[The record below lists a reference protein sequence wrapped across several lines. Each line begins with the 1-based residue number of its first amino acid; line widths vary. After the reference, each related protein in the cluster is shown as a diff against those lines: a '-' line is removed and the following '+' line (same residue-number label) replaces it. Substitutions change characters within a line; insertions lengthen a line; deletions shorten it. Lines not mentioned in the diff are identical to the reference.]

1 MKYNEKEKCL
11 KLTDKELRDCYR
23 HISRAIYPTLER
35 FAKERKE
42 SIDPRDKLLP
52 NPDKF
57 DYIAWTFRE
66 LATSESSPKNIKK
79 DLIHGVIRPF
89 EAEMRFKMYLEK
101 GEAEYLSSHPNEIE
115 GIVLEFLE
123 KMYNQ
128 QIDLGLY
135 HFSREFRN
143 MYFDPE

>member
-11 KLTDKELRDCYR
+11 KLTDKELRDCYK

-42 SIDPRDKLLP
+42 SIDPRDKLLG
-52 NPDKF
+52 PDNF
-57 DYIAWTFRE
+57 DIIAWSFRE
-66 LATSESSPKNIKK
+66 LATSESSPKNIQK
-79 DLIHGVIRPF
+79 DLTHGVIRPF
-89 EAEMRFKMYLEK
+89 EAEMRFKRYIEK
-101 GEAEYLSSHPNEIE
+101 GEAEYMSSHPNEIE

-128 QIDLGLY
+128 QIELGLY
-135 HFSREFRN
+135 LFHKEFRN
-143 MYFDPE
+143 MWF

>member
-11 KLTDKELRDCYR
+11 KLTDKELQDCYK

-42 SIDPRDKLLP
+42 SIDPRDKLLG
-52 NPDKF
+52 PDDF
-57 DYIAWTFRE
+57 DIIAWSFRE

-89 EAEMRFKMYLEK
+89 EAEMRFKRYLEK
-101 GEAEYLSSHPNEIE
+101 GEAEYMSSHPNEIE

-135 HFSREFRN
+135 LFHKEFRN
-143 MYFDPE
+143 MYFD